1 MILGQS
7 SAAAAVI
14 AMDNKI
20 DVQDVPYGQ
29 LEEVLTSKGQIL
41 KN

>member
-7 SAAAAVI
+7 SAAAVI

-20 DVQDVPYGQ
+20 DVQDVPYEQ